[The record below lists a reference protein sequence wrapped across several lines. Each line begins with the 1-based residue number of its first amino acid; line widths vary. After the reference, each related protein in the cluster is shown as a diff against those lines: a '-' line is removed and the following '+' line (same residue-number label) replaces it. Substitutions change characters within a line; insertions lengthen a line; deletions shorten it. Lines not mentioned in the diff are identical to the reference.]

1 MIHDD
6 SPLAKRLG
14 WAIAWLYLVHS
25 LLIIRLPRTE
35 KTSLLREDLRSY
47 HYLLGLVLFV
57 LLVWRLV
64 LWWRERP
71 MAPPRI
77 GGAAVAAFGRQ
88 LAFATYAVMAL
99 MPLLGLLQAW
109 TEGLTVRLGPLFSVP
124 ALVPASAAG
133 WRFFGYFHSA
143 FGFSLLLLTV
153 VAAVTAAYSLLRY
166 GRGLLTLFPA
176 GFGAQVLFS
185 LSCSVYA
192 LNSFKAPEP
201 GYRALA
207 VLFAVMG
214 LLWFVGALR
223 HRKSGAT
230 VRMETRGIAHAYR
243 TTSAWYWAGAAGT
256 ALTVLLGLYGP
267 YQLFRVTPIATGEMV
282 AAPAGVT
289 SHAGPVVAVTIQPE
303 TDFERRVKAETYK
316 WCRFC
321 HTTEKG
327 GKHLVGPNLYA
338 IFGQRAGTV
347 PNYSYSSAMAEAGRN
362 GLVWDDATLDK
373 FLAGPDQFL
382 PGTSMIISSGPVRT
396 PEERA
401 AVINIL
407 KRETM
412 PAE

>member
-1 MIHDD
+1 MAQDE
-6 SPLAKRLG
+6 SAVSKWLG
-14 WAIAWLYLVHS
+14 WAIALLYLVHS

-47 HYLLGLVLFV
+47 HYLIGLVLLV
-57 LLVWRLV
+57 LAAWRLV
-64 LWWRERP
+64 RWWRERP
-71 MAPPRI
+71 MATPRGI
-77 GGAAVAAFGRQ
+77 GASAHNFARQ
-88 LAFATYAVMAL
+88 LTFAGYCILLVM
-99 MPLLGLLQAW
+99 PFLGLAQAW
-109 TEGLTVRLGPLFSVP
+109 TEGLTVRLGPVVTLP
-124 ALVPASAAG
+124 ALVEANQAG

-153 VAAVTAAYSLLRY
+153 IAALVGVHTLLRY
-166 GRGLLTLFPA
+166 GRGLIAAFPA
-176 GFGAQVLFS
+176 GFGAQVFFS
-185 LSCSVYA
+185 LATATYA

-207 VLFAVMG
+207 ILLLLSAALWGIGAAIQKRRRPAVRIDTSGPARAHHQSSMARI
-214 LLWFVGALR
+214 VGAV
-223 HRKSGAT
+223 AT
-230 VRMETRGIAHAYR
+230 VAIVG
-243 TTSAWYWAGAAGT
+243 
-256 ALTVLLGLYGP
+256 LGLYGP
-267 YQLFRVTPIATGEMV
+267 YQLFRVTPIAIGERV
-282 AAPAGVT
+282 EAPVGVT
-289 SHAGPVVAVTIQPE
+289 SHAAPVVSVVIQPE
-303 TDFERRVKAETYK
+303 TEFERQVRAETYK

-321 HTTEKG
+321 HTVEKG

-347 PNYSYSSAMAEAGRN
+347 PNFSYSRAMAAVGRN
-362 GLVWDDATLDK
+362 GLVWTDETLDR

-412 PAE
+412 PQ